1 MRFLA
6 GKKLLATALALA
18 FAAST
23 LGSAEAA
30 MSRKPQDNLFYATS
44 TEPLGLDP
52 ALVDDNDSG
61 NVACNIY
68 ESLLRFKETTTE
80 VEPCLAERWDIS
92 EDGLVYTFYLRH
104 GVKFTDGTPFNAE
117 AVKFN
122 FDRQSPENMIPKMS
136 YAPLVLGD
144 IEKTEVVDEY
154 TVRITLKKPST
165 PFLNNMA
172 MCFSAPIA
180 SPTALKKY
188 NNNLMEHPVGTGPYK
203 LVAWDRGQQLILTT
217 NEDYWGPKPKIQNVI
232 IRIMK
237 ETSARVVAI
246 NNGEVD
252 IINGIDSNVIDQL
265 KAGGTSI
272 FEAEG
277 NNVNYMV
284 YNCRDGYITADREVR
299 KALAQAI
306 NVPELAQSLYKEYA
320 APAYSFFPTF
330 MMGYDPN
337 VKAVSYD
344 PEAAKKTLA
353 EKGIKELTILTY
365 SNARYYNTVGGQ
377 VLAEAVQAY
386 FDKVGVKAK
395 IDVYDWTT
403 FKSKLL
409 TDKWDI
415 SFIGWVGDNGDP
427 DNFINI
433 LASDDPIAN
442 QGLWLNPEFIKLI
455 QDATHV
461 PNGPERA
468 ALYQKAEAVLAE
480 DVGVLPISHAKT
492 LLAYRPNISG
502 PFTHPIGLNFFHNV
516 VKKVD

>member
-92 EDGLVYTFYLRH
+92 EDGLVYTFYLRQ

-172 MCFSAPIA
+172 MCFAAPIA

-284 YNCRDGYITADREVR
+284 YNCRE
-299 KALAQAI
+299 
-306 NVPELAQSLYKEYA
+306 
-320 APAYSFFPTF
+320 
-330 MMGYDPN
+330 GYDPN